1 MVGHDVSWLAEA
13 RERLGWLGCGVN
25 ERVTSSSSWAFK
37 FGLHRD
43 VRGAWSCVWACV
55 VRDERDK
62 SVRWMPWR
70 QEAMKDVARCDKLR

>member
-1 MVGHDVSWLAEA
+1 VVGGAARAVRLAGM
-13 RERLGWLGCGVN
+13 RR

-43 VRGAWSCVWACV
+43 VRGAWSCVRACV

-70 QEAMKDVARCDKLR
+70 QEAMKDVARCDKLRGDASNR